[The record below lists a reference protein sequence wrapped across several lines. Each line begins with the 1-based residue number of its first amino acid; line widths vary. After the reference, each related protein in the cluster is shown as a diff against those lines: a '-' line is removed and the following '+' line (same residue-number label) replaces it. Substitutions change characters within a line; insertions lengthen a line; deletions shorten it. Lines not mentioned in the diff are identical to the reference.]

1 MLPKLQVLYY
11 LFNPKIEPVSMKKT
25 KAISFLNGRLS
36 ETVFLGDILPERK
49 PGKGLSGI
57 LMRLSSSFFPRATS
71 GGIDP
76 RNLKSS
82 NDQLG

>member
-1 MLPKLQVLYY
+1 
-11 LFNPKIEPVSMKKT
+11 MKKT

-36 ETVFLGDILPERK
+36 ETIFLGDIPPERK

-57 LMRLSSSFFPRATS
+57 LMRLSSSFFPRDAS

-76 RNLKSS
+76 QHKKPFS
-82 NDQLG
+82 DQRE